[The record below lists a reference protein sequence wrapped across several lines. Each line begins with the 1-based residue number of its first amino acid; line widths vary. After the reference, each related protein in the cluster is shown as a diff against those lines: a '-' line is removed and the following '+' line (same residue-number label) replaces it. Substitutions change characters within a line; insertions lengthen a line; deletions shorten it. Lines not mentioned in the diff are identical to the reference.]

1 MRRLRDWLTS
11 HEGEC
16 ADFLQS
22 IIRIPS
28 VTGNEGPIQA
38 FIAEYMSKLGLSVD
52 RFVPSLEELR
62 QHPAY
67 VDPPRAMR
75 AGPMWWRSAGEAA
88 AGGPCCSTG
97 TLT

>member
-38 FIAEYMSKLGLSVD
+38 FIAEYMSKLGL
-52 RFVPSLEELR
+52 
-62 QHPAY
+62 
-67 VDPPRAMR
+67 
-75 AGPMWWRSAGEAA
+75 
-88 AGGPCCSTG
+88 
-97 TLT
+97 